1 MDIYKNFKG
10 ETGLGITEK
19 EIIVSEAVKNEYP
32 TADETQLLG
41 LRIQFIRKY
50 LGITREE
57 LSDVTGISATH
68 LADIENGRTNASFR
82 KIKSIAKA
90 MKIPV
95 TFLCIDETGD
105 ERLTEL
111 LKIHLLPEWITPEGS
126 NERGIY
132 DRLLHEG
139 GSWGKCDRILGL
151 VKNMEEDEMDIV
163 YYGLLMLKGI
173 KRMTGSRKH
182 G

>member
-1 MDIYKNFKG
+1 MN
-10 ETGLGITEK
+10 TTTN
-19 EIIVSEAVKNEYP
+19 EIIVSREVKDEFLP
-32 TADETQLLG
+32 ADETQLLG

-50 LGITREE
+50 LGITRED
-57 LSDVTGISATH
+57 LSEITGISGTH

-95 TFLCIDETGD
+95 TFLCIDETSD

-111 LKIHLLPEWITPEGS
+111 LKLHLLPDYITARDS
-126 NERGIY
+126 DERGIY

-139 GSWGKCDRILGL
+139 GLWGKCDRILGL

-173 KRMTGSRKH
+173 KRMAGSRKH
-182 G
+182 GQRR